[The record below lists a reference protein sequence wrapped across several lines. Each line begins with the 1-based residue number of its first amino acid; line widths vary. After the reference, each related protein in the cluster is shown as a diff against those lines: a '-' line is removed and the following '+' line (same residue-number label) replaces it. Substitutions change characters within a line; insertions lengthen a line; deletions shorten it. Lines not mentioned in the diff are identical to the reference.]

1 MSLHGLLKLTEKV
14 KSYVQD
20 YKIMV
25 FDVAFLED
33 EVIEKFQSDFKL
45 VARFFKKK
53 RLGQL
58 AEVMSDREICL
69 KHPEETLDLLRVFT
83 GDERYIDVYR
93 NGLKEKVEKGESVTM
108 CTVVDYFLQQGMEK
122 GLGQG
127 KLQMLL
133 SLVKEGDLS
142 MEKAASKVNMSVEE
156 FHALINENALL

>member
-1 MSLHGLLKLTEKV
+1 LHGLLKLTEKV
-14 KSYVQD
+14 QSYIQD

-58 AEVMSDREICL
+58 AEVMTDDKIVL

-83 GDERYIDVYR
+83 GDERYTEVYT
-93 NGLKEKVEKGESVTM
+93 NDLKQRIEKGEKATM
-108 CTVVDYFLQQGMEK
+108 CEVIDYYEQRGIEQG
-122 GLGQG
+122 Q
-127 KLQMLL
+127 LQMLL
-133 SLVKEGDLS
+133 SLVREGDLTV
-142 MEKAASKVNMSVEE
+142 ERAAIKAKMSVEE
-156 FHALINENALL
+156 FNDLLNKNVLL